1 MLGMSQV
8 TNQYTEDKTVSSIDL
23 DGGINGIPYP
33 LRTYQLEGVQFLLQ
47 NSFAL
52 LADEMGLG
60 KTVQTAVA
68 LRSGK
73 REYRRVLLVAPTSLR
88 LNWQRELERWA
99 PELPVRRVLGN
110 AEDRAYTYRL
120 PIQVLIASYEQV
132 RRDTQRFHGNV
143 EFDLVIIDEAQRI
156 KSRHSATNLACRIIP
171 RARSWAL
178 TGTPLENHPS
188 DLAAIFRFLKPRL
201 LQDGMSRSQMHNAM
215 AGHFLRRTKSEV
227 LKELPPILSREI
239 RLELGSGQR
248 RTYDQVWNT
257 RHEFVQGLEPREMVT
272 NMLALIT
279 QLKQI
284 CNFDDESGE
293 SVKLDVVRSILDK
306 VDGADGKVLIFSQYV
321 KTLERLSGQIGIP
334 NDIFHGGLS
343 IEMRERVL
351 KTFQE
356 RPGPRALL
364 LSLQAGG
371 VGLNLQEASTVIL
384 FDRWWNP
391 ATEDQAIQRAH
402 RFGRQTPLE
411 VVRFLVEESV
421 EERINQV
428 LSEKRILFEEYIA
441 TAPRLPLQQSEQLK
455 RILALK

>member
-1 MLGMSQV
+1 M
-8 TNQYTEDKTVSSIDL
+8 
-23 DGGINGIPYP
+23 
-33 LRTYQLEGVQFLLQ
+33 LQ
-47 NSFAL
+47 NSSAL

-68 LRSGK
+68 LRSG
-73 REYRRVLLVAPTSLR
+73 RRDFRRVLLIAPTSLC

-99 PELPVRRVLGN
+99 PGLAVRRVLGST
-110 AEDRAYTYRL
+110 EDRAYTYKL

-132 RRDTQRFHGNV
+132 RRDSQRFHGAV

-156 KSRHSATNLACRIIP
+156 KNRNSDTSLACRIIP
-171 RARSWAL
+171 RNRSWAL

-201 LQDGMSRSQMHNAM
+201 LQDGMSRPQMHDAM
-215 AGHFLRRTKSEV
+215 AGHFLRRTKSDV

-248 RTYDQVWNT
+248 RTYDQAWNE
-257 RHEFVQGLEPREMVT
+257 RHEYVHGLEPKEMVT

-279 QLKQI
+279 RLKQI

-293 SVKLDVVRSILDK
+293 SVKLDVLRSILDGL
-306 VDGADGKVLIFSQYV
+306 DGAAGKVLIFSQYV
-321 KTLERLSGQIGIP
+321 KTLERLSNRIGVP

-351 KTFQE
+351 RTFRE
-356 RPGPRALL
+356 SPGPRALL

-391 ATEDQAIQRAH
+391 ATEEQAIQRAH

-411 VVRFLVEESV
+411 VVRFLVEDSV
-421 EERINQV
+421 EEKIEEV
-428 LSEKRILFEEYIA
+428 LGEKRILFDEYIA
-441 TAPRLPLQQSEQLK
+441 TAPQFTWQQSEQLK
-455 RILALK
+455 HILALN

>member
-1 MLGMSQV
+1 MSQV
-8 TNQYTEDKTVSSIDL
+8 NDRHTAAKGTSSLDL
-23 DGGINGIPYP
+23 NGGTNGIPHP
-33 LRTYQLEGVQFLLQ
+33 LRAYQQDGVRFLRQ
-47 NSFAL
+47 NSAAL

-68 LRSGK
+68 LSSGRSD
-73 REYRRVLLVAPTSLR
+73 YRRVLLVAPTSLC

-99 PELPVRRVLGN
+99 PGLPVRRVLGST
-110 AEDRAYTYRL
+110 EDRAYTYKL
-120 PIQVLIASYEQV
+120 PIQVLVASYEQV
-132 RRDTQRFHGNV
+132 RRDSQRFHGAV

-156 KSRHSATNLACRIIP
+156 KNRNSDTNLACRIIP
-171 RARSWAL
+171 RHRSWAL

-201 LQDGMSRSQMHNAM
+201 LHDGMSRSQMHDAM
-215 AGHFLRRTKSEV
+215 ADHFLRRTKSDV
-227 LKELPPILSREI
+227 LEELPPILSREI

-248 RTYDQVWNT
+248 RTYDLTWNA
-257 RHEFVQGLEPREMVT
+257 RHESVNGLPPKDRAT

-279 QLKQI
+279 RLKQI

-293 SVKLDVVRSILDK
+293 SVKLDVLRSILDEIAG
-306 VDGADGKVLIFSQYV
+306 VGNKVLIFSQYV
-321 KTLERLSGQIGIP
+321 KTLERLSGEIGFP

-343 IEMRERVL
+343 VEIRERVL
-351 KTFQE
+351 RTFRE

-391 ATEDQAIQRAH
+391 ATEDQAVQRAH
-402 RFGRQTPLE
+402 RFGRQVPLE
-411 VVRFLVEESV
+411 AVRFLVEDSV
-421 EERINQV
+421 EEKIEEV
-428 LSEKRILFEEYIA
+428 LSEKRILFDEYIA
-441 TAPRLPLQQSEQLK
+441 SAPQFSWKHSEQLK
-455 RILALK
+455 RILELH